1 MRFKLLIVA
10 LVAALVAVSAA
21 SGKGKP
27 PKSGP
32 GCKPAVKVVLAG
44 VLGPDVDPA
53 DGDTSFV
60 MIVKHSNRFGRA
72 YVQAG
77 SATINVDPK
86 TKIRRQGAHNLGA
99 LAPNDR
105 VHVSAKVCK
114 ADLAG
119 GAMPGLTAR
128 MVAAHAGST
137 Q

>member
-27 PKSGP
+27 PKTGA

-44 VLGPDVDPA
+44 VLAPDVDPA
-53 DGDTSFV
+53 DSDASFV
-60 MIVKHSNRFGRA
+60 MLVKQSNRFGRA
-72 YVQAG
+72 YKQAG

-86 TKIRRQGAHNLGA
+86 TKVRRQGAHNLGA

-119 GAMPGLTAR
+119 GAMPDLTGR
-128 MVAAHAGST
+128 MVAAHAAST